1 MICARL
7 LQCDILLI
15 DIVEC
20 SSNPCMN
27 GATCTDAVNSYTC
40 ACVAGYTGTHC
51 ETGECL
57 LLSNL
62 NTYHTILNSILFV
75 KYLGRL
81 CNEGASRK
89 KLIKFNKVQSGES
102 IVKTVWLMVFIN
114 DGEHNEESLPNTN

>member
-15 DIVEC
+15 DIDEC

-51 ETGECL
+51 ETGEDL
-57 LLSNL
+57 
-62 NTYHTILNSILFV
+62 LFV
-75 KYLGRL
+75 KPQHISYDI
-81 CNEGASRK
+81 E
-89 KLIKFNKVQSGES
+89 FNFICQVSGS
-102 IVKTVWLMVFIN
+102 ILQ
-114 DGEHNEESLPNTN
+114 